1 MGSDAGL
8 SLVELIVYLA
18 LAVVVTLGVTTM
30 FVSVVSANTSTTN
43 RDLATGQAQL
53 ISTSLQTGIRNA
65 SDFTV
70 TDNLLRARVATGASG
85 WQCEAWAITSGGK
98 FVHRTSSSAIAV
110 PADFSGWTV
119 LAETA
124 QGALTGGRAFAM
136 SANRL
141 EARFKITV
149 GDAGVSIATDAL
161 AQAKGEG
168 SPTTC
173 W

>member
-30 FVSVVSANTSTTN
+30 FVSGVSANTSTTN

-70 TDNLLRARVATGASG
+70 TDNLLRARVATGAS
-85 WQCEAWAITSGGK
+85 AS
-98 FVHRTSSSAIAV
+98 
-110 PADFSGWTV
+110 
-119 LAETA
+119 
-124 QGALTGGRAFAM
+124 
-136 SANRL
+136 
-141 EARFKITV
+141 
-149 GDAGVSIATDAL
+149 
-161 AQAKGEG
+161 QA
-168 SPTTC
+168 
-173 W
+173 